1 MRRFLVARSL
11 HALATALGV
20 SLVVFFLARLSGNPA
35 ALLVPLDA
43 SQAEFERMTRAL
55 GLDRPIWIQYGVFL
69 RRLMSGDFGM
79 SLRGAQPA
87 LSLVLERM
95 PATALLAG
103 SSLLIAVI
111 LGLPLGI
118 MAAVHQNRLADRF
131 TMVLA
136 LVGQSM
142 PVFWLGLLLVV
153 YLSVRFRLLPTSG
166 YGTPAHLVLPAITLA
181 LYSMGR
187 LARMTRSSMLEV
199 MREDYVRTAHAKG
212 LHGVRVLWRHALR
225 NALVPV
231 VTLLGLDL
239 AALLGGAVVTETVF
253 AWPGIG
259 RLAIQAIETRDFP
272 VVQAVVAIA
281 SLVYVLLNMLVD
293 VVYALLD
300 PQIRVR

>member
-11 HALATALGV
+11 HALATVLGV
-20 SLVVFFLARLSGNPA
+20 SLVVFCLARLSGNPA

-69 RRLMSGDFGM
+69 RRLAVGDFGM

-103 SSLLIAVI
+103 TALLIAVI

-118 MAAVHQNRLADRF
+118 TAAVHHNRPADRL

-136 LVGQSM
+136 MVGQSM
-142 PVFWLGLLLVV
+142 PVFWLGLLLIV
-153 YLSVRFRLLPTSG
+153 YLSVQLRLLPTSG
-166 YGTPAHLVLPAITLA
+166 YGTPAHLVMPAVTLA
-181 LYSMGR
+181 LYSLGR

-199 MREDYVRTAHAKG
+199 LREDYVRTAHAKG
-212 LHGVRVLWRHALR
+212 LHAARVLWHHALR
-225 NALVPV
+225 SALIPV

-259 RLAIQAIETRDFP
+259 RLAVQAIETRDFP

-281 SLVYVLLNMLVD
+281 SLVYVLLNVLVD
-293 VVYALLD
+293 ALYALLN